1 MNTAQNW
8 IDRLRLEPHPEGGW
22 YRQTYRAPLMLA
34 RAALPGHAGD
44 RAASTAIYFLLAGD
58 QFSALHRLRSDELW
72 HFYAGSALIVHV
84 IEPSGKYSELLVG
97 SGPTSG
103 EDFQAVV
110 PAGCWF
116 GSSLRQPN
124 TWALVGCTVAPGFDF
139 SDFEMARRDELSAQ
153 YPQHRNIIE
162 RLTRKNETASS

>member
-1 MNTAQNW
+1 MNTAQHW

-22 YRQTYRAPLMLA
+22 YRQTYRAPLILPH
-34 RAALPGHAGD
+34 AALPGYMGD

-58 QFSALHRLRSDELW
+58 QFSAFHRLRSDEVW
-72 HFYAGSALIVHV
+72 HFYAGSALVVHL
-84 IEPSGKYSELLVG
+84 IEPSGKYAELLLG
-97 SGPTSG
+97 SDPTSG

-139 SDFEMARRDELSAQ
+139 EDFEMAKREELTVQ

-162 RLTRKNETASS
+162 RLTRDNETASS